1 MKKEK
6 HPELSQIC
14 SYGIFSKGLKN
25 EFETAVVNEPSV
37 FEPLKFYCFLK
48 RAIKTIP
55 RIKNK
60 EKKERNSVC
69 GKNAQGSAIVKVLPK
84 LDWHCDSLR
93 FHWSIC
99 MSSSMCMSS
108 LCMHF

>member
-6 HPELSQIC
+6 HPLLFQIC

-25 EFETAVVNEPSV
+25 DFETAVVNEPSV
-37 FEPLKFYCFLK
+37 FEPLKFYCILK

-55 RIKNK
+55 RINNK
-60 EKKERNSVC
+60 EKNERNPVC
-69 GKNAQGSAIVKVLPK
+69 GKNAQGSAIDKVLSK
-84 LDWHCDSLR
+84 LDLHCDSLR

-99 MSSSMCMSS
+99 VSSS
-108 LCMHF
+108 LA

>member
-37 FEPLKFYCFLK
+37 FEQLKFYCILK

-55 RIKNK
+55 RMKNK

-69 GKNAQGSAIVKVLPK
+69 GKHAEGIVLLLKFCQNL
-84 LDWHCDSLR
+84 
-93 FHWSIC
+93 IC
-99 MSSSMCMSS
+99 IVI
-108 LCMHF
+108 LFVFIGQYA